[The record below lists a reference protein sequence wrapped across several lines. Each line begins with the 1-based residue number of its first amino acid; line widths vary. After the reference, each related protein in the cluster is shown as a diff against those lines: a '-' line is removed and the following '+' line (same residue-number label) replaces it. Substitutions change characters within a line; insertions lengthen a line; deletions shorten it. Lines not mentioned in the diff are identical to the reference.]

1 MRHHLLTLAL
11 LVPLAA
17 CSKIT
22 GAVDEA
28 GVTDAASLAAS
39 AAPTSSAKPDPPSD
53 PDKACV
59 VTPTKLI
66 KNRDGDGSRV
76 GYKMKNNS
84 NRALSFCQVNIFA
97 YDKAGNLLGQGA
109 TSDNFTLEGGAER
122 EATYGIDVKDKS
134 GKSVAET
141 PGAGFEAI
149 VSSAIWKDKS
159 EWSDK
164 NFYSDKHEK
173 PKGTPVT
180 FSEGAAGGSASA
192 AASGAKGPAPK
203 ASAAKPPAKK

>member
-11 LVPLAA
+11 LVPVAA

-22 GAVDEA
+22 GAVEEA
-28 GVTDAASLAAS
+28 GVTDASSLAAS
-39 AAPTSSAKPDPPSD
+39 AAPTSSAKPDPPPD

-84 NRALSFCQVNIFA
+84 TRALSFCQVNIFA

-134 GKSVAET
+134 GKSVSET

-149 VSSAIWKDKS
+149 VSSAIWKDKA

-180 FSEGAAGGSASA
+180 FSEGGATAGSASA
-192 AASGAKGPAPK
+192 KGAAPK
-203 ASAAKPPAKK
+203 ASAAAKPAAKK